1 MIIGIYTGMIFSL
14 TLMLAG
20 ITNIITGK
28 IFRFFHITMLLLYI
42 PAAHYSGL
50 SAEAIAYSFLT
61 ALLVMTLALVV
72 SALMANAIPMNIIYF
87 IGSVTPW
94 IGTGEPLVYFL
105 VISLVLTLSFI
116 MIEPVLRPGHQADN
130 HYKTPPIGLAIAVSA
145 LFSSPFAA
153 VGMATMGVY

>member
-14 TLMLAG
+14 TLVMAG
-20 ITNIITGK
+20 ITNIITGR
-28 IFRFFHITMLLLYI
+28 IFRFFHIIMLLLYI

-50 SAEAIAYSFLT
+50 STVAIGYSFLT
-61 ALLVMTLALVV
+61 ALLVMALVLVV

-94 IGTGEPLVYFL
+94 IGTGEPLAYFL
-105 VISLVLTLSFI
+105 VFSPILTLTFT
-116 MIEPVLRPGHQADN
+116 MIEPVLRHLTHGHKQ
-130 HYKTPPIGLAIAVSA
+130 KTPPIGLAIAVSA

-153 VGMATMGVY
+153 AGLTSMGIF